1 MTKFT
6 AMGRRMF
13 VLIGLFLLFAGY
25 LAYSLYTV
33 QIKRHGELYKKA
45 RMKYTTVKRTAGN
58 RGEIFDYN
66 GNLLVGNI
74 PCSDVCVDP
83 SIAGDAEKCRE
94 IAAFLAERLK
104 IEADS
109 VYEKLMDKEIVSQQ
123 ADGST
128 KVRARKFAIIKAR
141 VDYEIAERLKI
152 EARKRGY
159 KTVFFR
165 ETTKRNYPKKQLL
178 ANILGFTNLDRD
190 RVVAVIGLEK
200 FFDKNMKSVQGESRF
215 ERSRDGLPLAYG
227 NTQTQQDQ
235 DGFNVYLTIREPI
248 QAILEE
254 ELDKLMIRCRPRAAY
269 AVMADPYTGDIIAA
283 AQRPTFNPND
293 RASMAPDSWRN
304 RIAEDTFEP
313 GSIMK
318 PFAIAG
324 ALDRGIVRPDTRFD
338 CEKGLWYYGG
348 KSLKDSHPMGLLTVS
363 EIIQHSSNIG
373 TAKIAL
379 LMGDK
384 LLDQTLRSF
393 GFGQRTGIPLKPET
407 AGIFRPLNRWDTLS
421 ITRFPIGQGIAA
433 SPLQLVRGYCMLAN
447 GGYPVKLRLVDR
459 LENPVTGIVNRMPL
473 EKHESLFKN
482 PQTLKE
488 LIRMMISV
496 TEPGGT
502 ARAAAVRG
510 YYTAGKTGTA
520 QKFVNGAYS
529 KSKYIANFVGFVPA
543 NNPRFVLLVSADEPQ
558 GGYYGGAVSGPA
570 FRDIAERTLKY
581 MNIKPDYDAD
591 ARDQELKLAAKQ
603 RWIQKQREREQQ
615 KTPAAAP
622 APRTV
627 HPAPTQRPVP
637 AKQVR
642 PDVPRKYRYI
652 TFTQKTDRK
661 QR

>member
-6 AMGRRMF
+6 AMGKRMF
-13 VLIGLFLLFAGY
+13 VLFTLFLMLAAY
-25 LAYSLYTV
+25 LVYSLYTV
-33 QIKRHGELYKKA
+33 QIKRHDELYRKA

-58 RGEIFDYN
+58 RGEIFDCD

-74 PCSDVCVDP
+74 PCSDVCADP
-83 SIAGDAEKCRE
+83 SIAGNAAKCRE
-94 IAAFLAERLK
+94 TAAFLAKRLNINAK
-104 IEADS
+104 D
-109 VYEKLMDKEIVSQQ
+109 VYEKLMDKKIVTRQE
-123 ADGST
+123 DGTT
-128 KVRARKFAIIKAR
+128 KTRDRKFVIIKPR
-141 VDYEIAERLKI
+141 VDYEIAERLKL
-152 EARKRGY
+152 EAQKLGH
-159 KTVFFR
+159 KAVFFR
-165 ETTKRNYPKKQLL
+165 ETTKRNYPKNQLL

-190 RVVAVIGLEK
+190 RIVAVIGLEK

-227 NTQTQQDQ
+227 NSQTQKDQ
-235 DGFNVYLTIREPI
+235 DGFNIYLTIREPV

-269 AVMADPYTGDIIAA
+269 AVMADPWTGDIIAA

-293 RASMAPDSWRN
+293 RRSIAPDAWRN

-318 PFAIAG
+318 PFAVAG
-324 ALDRGIVRPDTRFD
+324 ALDRGLVTPDTRFD
-338 CEKGLWYYGG
+338 CENGLWFYGG
-348 KSLKDSHPMGLLTVS
+348 KSLKDSHPMGNLTVT

-379 LMGDK
+379 LMGNKK
-384 LLDQTLRSF
+384 LDETIRSF

-407 AGIFRPLNRWDTLS
+407 AGLLRPLKRWDTLS
-421 ITRFPIGQGIAA
+421 ITRFPIGQGLAA

-459 LENPVTGIVNRMPL
+459 LEDPVTGIVNKIPQ
-473 EKHESLFKN
+473 EKTRSLFSN
-482 PQTLKE
+482 PQTQKE
-488 LIRMMISV
+488 LVQMLIRV

-502 ARAAAVRG
+502 ARAAAVPG

-543 NNPRFVLLVSADEPQ
+543 ESPRFVLLVSADEPQ
-558 GGYYGGAVSGPA
+558 GGYYGGKVSGPT

-581 MNIKPDYDAD
+581 MNVKPDYDAE
-591 ARDQELKLAAKQ
+591 AREKELKAAAKE
-603 RWIQKQREREQQ
+603 RWLRKQQEQKQQKVRNSAPER
-615 KTPAAAP
+615 TARPVPA
-622 APRTV
+622 
-627 HPAPTQRPVP
+627 QNPVP
-637 AKQVR
+637 AKQTR
-642 PDVPRKYRYI
+642 PDRQRKYRYI
-652 TFTQKTDRK
+652 TFTQKTDRN
-661 QR
+661 R